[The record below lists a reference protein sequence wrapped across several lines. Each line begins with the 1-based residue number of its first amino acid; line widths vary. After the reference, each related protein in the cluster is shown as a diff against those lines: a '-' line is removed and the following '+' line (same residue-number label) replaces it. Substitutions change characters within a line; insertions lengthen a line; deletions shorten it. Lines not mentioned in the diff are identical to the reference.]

1 MNLIYQETAWIN
13 LHCGCEWGVCVCDAS
28 DDGQNRQKVGRT
40 PPLFINPFMPRPSAV
55 MLLSNPRW
63 SRSLSQ
69 ASISERRGPDH
80 DRTLEAS
87 RVCFQGTN
95 LSFCCFLSLNTLSTP
110 EAVFSSTYGDLS
122 PSAAAIVENVAK
134 REINIFENI
143 WIHMLSFPNFL
154 DGFL

>member
-1 MNLIYQETAWIN
+1 MNKPPLW
-13 LHCGCEWGVCVCDAS
+13 LWMRCVCVCVMRAMMD
-28 DDGQNRQKVGRT
+28 RT
-40 PPLFINPFMPRPSAV
+40 DRRWAGPRPCSLTPLCQDPV
-55 MLLSNPRW
+55 LSCCLATFADPGAWVRPA
-63 SRSLSQ
+63 SLN
-69 ASISERRGPDH
+69 DV
-80 DRTLEAS
+80 DRTALEAS

-154 DGFL
+154 DSFL